1 MVINKINFFLNQK
14 NGRKEK
20 KLELQVGDQA
30 LVFFFLGKSDK
41 KKKRKKQGV
50 LRSQMHTP
58 KLISVAEQVP
68 R

>member
-1 MVINKINFFLNQK
+1 MVINKINFFLNHK

-41 KKKRKKQGV
+41 KKKKKA
-50 LRSQMHTP
+50 RSFKESNAHP
-58 KLISVAEQVP
+58 EAH
-68 R
+68 

>member
-1 MVINKINFFLNQK
+1 MVINKINLFLNQK

-30 LVFFFLGKSDK
+30 LVFFFLEKVT

>member
-30 LVFFFLGKSDK
+30 LVFFFLEKVT